1 MRLCFGILLKTGV
14 FSLPLI
20 TAYAALRPFLLLI
33 PPARRLWVHKVWE
46 ETQLWQLAP
55 SDSRVISYHVASC
68 SADKA
73 EGKKKEGGCSEWW
86 HLSCQVTV
94 TCKGPGSPEGGWT
107 TAGPWEVVNKFLV
120 YVCGLLMCVAFAH
133 LLTCLYLN
141 PWVFSFLPFLFF
153 PSISLLIEQLEG
165 LSYQLGLNCD
175 KNPIPVPGLP
185 RICSAGVTLPLQP
198 LLLLPTADVLK
209 SCIRVGVW
217 SRLELI
223 LRDLPRFPQQ
233 FYELSRI

>member
-1 MRLCFGILLKTGV
+1 MQHWGLFCSSSHQRGDCGCTRFGRG
-14 FSLPLI
+14 
-20 TAYAALRPFLLLI
+20 
-33 PPARRLWVHKVWE
+33 H
-46 ETQLWQLAP
+46 
-55 SDSRVISYHVASC
+55 SC
-68 SADKA
+68 GS
-73 EGKKKEGGCSEWW
+73 WP
-86 HLSCQVTV
+86 QVTQGLSP
-94 TCKGPGSPEGGWT
+94 TMWHHAQQIKLKGRRRKGDVQSDGICL
-107 TAGPWEVVNKFLV
+107 AKSLLHVRGPAPLRVAEQLLV
-120 YVCGLLMCVAFAH
+120 HGKWWISSLFCLLMCVAFAH

-141 PWVFSFLPFLFF
+141 PWVFSLLPFLFF